1 MGLNADVERFAV
13 QSSSTIVKIGRGLIL
28 NFLRVCEAG
37 PRHQSHNRG
46 LFGEVQMNELRQCV
60 ANYGV
65 TVMAGLI
72 LCVMVVA
79 PAAKV
84 SAQVRQAPRPN
95 PSTAPAAIAFSQD
108 FSKPLDATLFT
119 EARGRMEID
128 TALQPSTVEVSDGRL
143 HIKAGE
149 QNYGDAAVR
158 VNQPFDFADRTGT
171 ITFNV
176 NTNQADGWTAVALS
190 ELPYPYVSFASDN
203 TFGPFPQEGMLL
215 QFRGNLG
222 CVTIKTYRQ
231 GAETADMHRCAYGVK
246 TGPAILNRVE
256 IQISTSQ
263 IMVTTDGR
271 KIVFPASLGF
281 SRGYLYLIS
290 HNHATMKYANQ
301 PTWDT
306 QWDDLSF
313 DGPRIPVTRAALSPF
328 DLPAN
333 PANPR
338 LVLMARH
345 DLENRNVT
353 LAYRLNGG
361 RAHSIPLVRRNGQVA
376 VFMISQ
382 AVDPG
387 ELRAGA
393 NSLTFEQTGM
403 GRPQF
408 TNVQLVWDGP
418 AGTASAPTSTT
429 PTSPAPASRAPVADA
444 SPTPSN
450 TSGLANTS
458 SLAFS
463 EDFKTPTSYKERFDY
478 GWSGEW
484 NAGSMFG
491 ADRNDW
497 HADHG
502 LKCENPNS
510 SHRTIHLTSQQQA
523 SDAAFYYCMPEGN
536 QDKGHVMTSVNTEGY
551 VTVWFSPKQ
560 TFRNVSKVCW
570 DQNIT
575 DLGGGKWTVV
585 NFLTPAEYAG
595 NTDLGYT
602 SPDFPKGGGP
612 SSPQGA
618 AANGVKVFRGAMSTY
633 TNGQFHDGARGVTGS
648 DKAAR
653 YKHCVVDNGNGTL
666 TTTIAQPNGKTVSRT
681 SSGKIPDGDIRVQF
695 GDDNYNPDKH
705 FDTRGAEPNSTGRYT
720 WHWDNI
726 EVFVK

>member
-1 MGLNADVERFAV
+1 
-13 QSSSTIVKIGRGLIL
+13 
-28 NFLRVCEAG
+28 
-37 PRHQSHNRG
+37 
-46 LFGEVQMNELRQCV
+46 MNERKRRV

-65 TVMAGLI
+65 TVVAGLI
-72 LCVMVVA
+72 SCAIVIIA
-79 PAAKV
+79 PTAEV
-84 SAQVRQAPRPN
+84 TAQVKQAIPAPGPN
-95 PSTAPAAIAFSQD
+95 PSSAPAGSAFSQD

-119 EARGRMEID
+119 EAYGRMEID
-128 TALQPSTVEVSDGRL
+128 TALQSSTVEVSGGRL

-176 NTNQADGWTAVALS
+176 NTNQADGWTTVALS

-246 TGPAILNRVE
+246 TGPTILNRVTM
-256 IQISTSQ
+256 QISSSQ
-263 IMVTTDGR
+263 IIVTTDGR
-271 KIVFPASLGF
+271 KIVFPVSLGF

-306 QWDDLSF
+306 QWDNLSF
-313 DGPRIPVTRAALSPF
+313 DGPVIPVTRVALSPF
-328 DLPAN
+328 NLPAN

-345 DLENRNVT
+345 DQENRDVS

-361 RAHSIPLVRRNGQVA
+361 PAHSIPLVRRNDQVA

-382 AVDPG
+382 SVDPG

-393 NSLTFEQTGM
+393 NTLTFDQTGM

-418 AGTASAPTSTT
+418 AGTAPASTS
-429 PTSPAPASRAPVADA
+429 PASTSPAPASRAPAANA
-444 SPTPSN
+444 SPAPTN
-450 TSGLANTS
+450 TSDLANTPG
-458 SLAFS
+458 LAFS
-463 EDFKTPTSYKERFDY
+463 EDFKTPTSYKDRFDY

-491 ADRNDW
+491 EDRNDW

-502 LKCENPNS
+502 MIVREPQQDTPHHPPDVATAGSRRRVLLLHAGRKS
-510 SHRTIHLTSQQQA
+510 GQGSRDDDRQHGGLRYRLVLTEAKLSET
-523 SDAAFYYCMPEGN
+523 C
-536 QDKGHVMTSVNTEGY
+536 
-551 VTVWFSPKQ
+551 PK
-560 TFRNVSKVCW
+560 S
-570 DQNIT
+570 
-575 DLGGGKWTVV
+575 
-585 NFLTPAEYAG
+585 AG
-595 NTDLGYT
+595 IRT
-602 SPDFPKGGGP
+602 SPISAVASGP
-612 SSPQGA
+612 SSTSSRPLSMRERPILVTRHRISQRA
-618 AANGVKVFRGAMSTY
+618 AARVPRKALR
-633 TNGQFHDGARGVTGS
+633 QTG
-648 DKAAR
+648 
-653 YKHCVVDNGNGTL
+653 
-666 TTTIAQPNGKTVSRT
+666 
-681 SSGKIPDGDIRVQF
+681 
-695 GDDNYNPDKH
+695 
-705 FDTRGAEPNSTGRYT
+705 
-720 WHWDNI
+720 
-726 EVFVK
+726 